1 MHGDGSCLV
10 LCRRYIIRRVIHR
23 GVICYLRNGA
33 KQVSQKTE
41 ILDWLKRE
49 PITAI
54 QALAHIRCMRLAA
67 RSDELRHEGYAIHTE
82 MITVGSGKQVAR
94 YVLVA

>member
-1 MHGDGSCLV
+1 MPAIRAK
-10 LCRRYIIRRVIHR
+10 RRDQGGKGLEVRRVP
-23 GVICYLRNGA
+23 GEEM
-33 KQVSQKTE
+33 SQKAA

-67 RSDELRHEGYAIHTE
+67 RIDELRHEGYAIHTE

-94 YVLVA
+94 YVLVS